1 MPVLKSHILIVKLFS
16 TNEKYRKELFVYLHS
31 FYGFF
36 MLNKIKLLS
45 WKIILLRFVVYSFA
59 IVGFGLCAAWLG
71 VKLKLT
77 NDPGGVDINDRYFQ
91 NVTISDSQRHT
102 LLSDSTKLEGQ
113 KSLVYYKIITLGVLH
128 PQNARI
134 IMDYFRRTEDIHTV
148 EHMLDAMR
156 IYMKDSADY
165 HKLVS
170 DREKLFLYKTNS
182 KSDNLFWWSSIEEWP
197 VLKAAVSKD
206 YKVID
211 TVAKLTDIS
220 PRIISAVLIAEQIR
234 LFDSRREAFKKWI
247 APLRMLTT
255 ETSFSWGVTGIKD
268 FTAKNIE
275 KNLTDRNSV
284 FYTGIKYEH
293 LLDFKTNNPVQER
306 FERITNIKNHYYAY
320 LYSALCIKQLD
331 AQWKH
336 AGYDLTDRPE
346 IMATLYNVGFIN
358 SVPKPDPQVG
368 GSTIDIK
375 GKEYTFGLLAYEY
388 YFSGEMADLFPY
400 PNIKKEVIT
409 AQK

>member
-1 MPVLKSHILIVKLFS
+1 
-16 TNEKYRKELFVYLHS
+16 
-31 FYGFF
+31 

-45 WKIILLRFVVYSFA
+45 WKIILLRFFIYSFA
-59 IVGFGLCAAWLG
+59 IIGFGLCSAWLG

-91 NVTISDSQRHT
+91 NVNISDSQRQA
-102 LLSDSTKLEGQ
+102 LLSDTTKLEGQ
-113 KSLVYYKIITLGVLH
+113 KSLIYYKIITLGVLH
-128 PQNARI
+128 PHNARI
-134 IMDYFRRTEDIHTV
+134 IMNYFRKTEDVHTV
-148 EHMLDAMR
+148 EHMLDAMK
-156 IYMKDSADY
+156 IYMKDSADF

-170 DREKLFLYKTNS
+170 DREKLFLYKTNN

-211 TVAKLTDIS
+211 TVAKLTGVS

-247 APLRMLTT
+247 APLRMLTS

-275 KNLTDRNSV
+275 KNLTDRNSF
-284 FYTGIKYEH
+284 FYPGIKYEH
-293 LLDFKTNNPVQER
+293 LLDFKTDNPDQER

-320 LYSALCIKQLD
+320 LYSALCLKQLD

-358 SVPKPDPQVG
+358 SVPKHDPQVG

-388 YFSGEMADLFPY
+388 YFSGEMADIFPY
-400 PNIKKEVIT
+400 PQMKKEVIT
-409 AQK
+409 AQN